1 MGPRQQERGS
11 QGSQQQAW
19 MVPVGIGGDVWE
31 QPPSVLGTVHAG
43 RQDLSRSVS
52 TILLWARSRVTT
64 RFRLA
69 LLWAAGIGMMTTPAL
84 AQESPSDALPAA
96 AATPA
101 VVWDGTVELYGYL
114 PWLQSTT
121 TVRGFETETDLG
133 PGQILQKL
141 QSTFSARASVE
152 RQRLGLVVDVSYN
165 QVGAEQS
172 RTTRRG
178 LFTGDSEVTSINGVY
193 DVALRW
199 RLGERESAVGL
210 PGSGWLIPYAGMRVV
225 QARLDVAAEL
235 RGNGP
240 RGVSLQR
247 QGTLERTWTQ
257 PLLGLQGSVFLTPRL
272 RAFARGD
279 LGGFGLAGAEDFS
292 ANGQAGV
299 GYAIGNNT
307 NLNVSW
313 RYQGLRWN
321 NGAARSNGFTS
332 DLNGIEVG
340 VKFYF

>member
-1 MGPRQQERGS
+1 
-11 QGSQQQAW
+11 
-19 MVPVGIGGDVWE
+19 MVPEGIGAAFAVT
-31 QPPSVLGTVHAG
+31 PPSVLGRVHAG
-43 RQDLSRSVS
+43 GHGRGLSGHIVHLGGRALSITPFRVVLYWTAIVS
-52 TILLWARSRVTT
+52 LTT
-64 RFRLA
+64 A
-69 LLWAAGIGMMTTPAL
+69 PAL
-84 AQESPSDALPAA
+84 AQEASRDALPAPA
-96 AATPA
+96 AAPEA
-101 VVWDGTVELYGYL
+101 VWDGTVELYGYL

-121 TVRGFETETDLG
+121 TVRGFEAETDLD
-133 PGQILQKL
+133 PAQILQRL
-141 QSTFSARASVE
+141 QSTFSARASLE
-152 RQRLGLVVDVSYN
+152 RRRLGLLVDVSTN
-165 QVGAEQS
+165 QIGAANS
-172 RTTRRG
+172 RSTRRG
-178 LFTGDSEVTSINGVY
+178 VFTGNSEVTSINGVY

>member
-1 MGPRQQERGS
+1 
-11 QGSQQQAW
+11 
-19 MVPVGIGGDVWE
+19 MVPEGIGAAFAVT
-31 QPPSVLGTVHAG
+31 PPPVLGRVHAG
-43 RQDLSRSVS
+43 GHGRGLSGHIVHLGGRALSITPFRVVLYWTAIVS
-52 TILLWARSRVTT
+52 LTT
-64 RFRLA
+64 A
-69 LLWAAGIGMMTTPAL
+69 PAL
-84 AQESPSDALPAA
+84 AQEASRDALPAPA
-96 AATPA
+96 AAPEA
-101 VVWDGTVELYGYL
+101 VWDGTVELYGYL

-121 TVRGFETETDLG
+121 TVRGFEAETDLD
-133 PGQILQKL
+133 PAQILQRL
-141 QSTFSARASVE
+141 QSTFSARASLE
-152 RQRLGLVVDVSYN
+152 RRRLGLLMDVSTN
-165 QVGAEQS
+165 QIGAANS
-172 RTTRRG
+172 RSTRRG
-178 LFTGDSEVTSINGVY
+178 VFTGNSEVTSINGVY

-247 QGTLERTWTQ
+247 QSTLERTWTQ

>member
-1 MGPRQQERGS
+1 
-11 QGSQQQAW
+11 
-19 MVPVGIGGDVWE
+19 MVPEGIGAAFAVT
-31 QPPSVLGTVHAG
+31 PPSVLGRVHAG
-43 RQDLSRSVS
+43 GHGRGLSGHIVHLGGRALSITPFRVVLYWTAIVS
-52 TILLWARSRVTT
+52 LTT
-64 RFRLA
+64 A
-69 LLWAAGIGMMTTPAL
+69 PAL
-84 AQESPSDALPAA
+84 AQEASRDALPAPA
-96 AATPA
+96 AAPEA
-101 VVWDGTVELYGYL
+101 VWDGTVELYGYL

-121 TVRGFETETDLG
+121 TVRGFEAETDLD
-133 PGQILQKL
+133 PAQILQRL
-141 QSTFSARASVE
+141 QSTFSARASLE
-152 RQRLGLVVDVSYN
+152 RRRLGLLVDVSTN
-165 QVGAEQS
+165 QIGAANS
-172 RTTRRG
+172 RSTRRG
-178 LFTGDSEVTSINGVY
+178 VFTGNSEVTSINGVY

-332 DLNGIEVG
+332 DLNGIEEG